1 MNEKVVIAW
10 SIQELRWIAWTTPI
24 GTAIAKGAQRRR
36 VIYGHVLRNALI
48 PLVTLVGL
56 SLPGLAGGA
65 LIVEYVFNVNGIGLL
80 SVKAALDDDYVL
92 VLGSTVIVSIAAVLG
107 SFLADL
113 GYAALDPRVR
123 LDS

>member
-1 MNEKVVIAW
+1 V
-10 SIQELRWIAWTTPI
+10 R
-24 GTAIAKGAQRRR
+24 TAIAKGAQRRR